1 MRCEENLRHIGFNY
15 KINLDLDLYG
25 LFVGEDN
32 SFLNFHISFSIHVLV
47 LVLVQDSSN
56 FFYMEFVGVVDESKD
71 LLEFLLGDFVGYVV
85 GDF

>member
-47 LVLVQDSSN
+47 LVLV
-56 FFYMEFVGVVDESKD
+56 
-71 LLEFLLGDFVGYVV
+71 
-85 GDF
+85 